1 MSYAQNLKELQ
12 PRLRGYVI
20 SKVFNKSDVAD
31 IVQNA
36 NKVAWEK
43 REEYDESR
51 PFEPWILGIGY
62 WQIRAYYKKCKRA
75 REIPTESIYGNS
87 ILNFTEQS
95 LESSPLSVTK
105 KIEFNHVEE
114 SELTDYTSKQNPHS
128 LCHFHAYPLHM
139 VAEERKALYAQLSSR
154 LTEREQLLFNLIADG
169 NTNESVANKLNLT
182 KNAANTAKSRLLSK
196 LKNQLNIIQLANKY
210 DYQAI

>member
-1 MSYAQNLKELQ
+1 MSYAQNLKEFQ

-20 SKVFNKSDVAD
+20 SKVFNKSDVGD
-31 IVQNA
+31 IVQNT

-43 REEYDESR
+43 REKYDESR
-51 PFEPWILGIGY
+51 PFEAWILGIGY
-62 WQIRAYYKKCKRA
+62 WQIRAYYKKC
-75 REIPTESIYGNS
+75 NS

-128 LCHFHAYPLHM
+128 LCQFHIYPLHM

-154 LTEREQLLFNLIADG
+154 LILMRVEHTGLLFNLIADG

-196 LKNQLNIIQLANKY
+196 LKDQLNIIQLANKY